1 MSKQGARN
9 LSAFKPRNFLN
20 PLRCCGT
27 HILVVGLAA
36 GNCFTCGAQDFTA
49 SCRRLKRHATFVTDT
64 EDSRNWECSH
74 GDFMPRDSPQG
85 SPTPRPSNSFRVPYP
100 TESKTLTV
108 ARLRF
113 DWRYSVAL
121 SSPVATKKRGWVAN
135 SNRFNAV
142 SVLSPILYVQSTG
155 LSSGRGAVLP
165 M

>member
-74 GDFMPRDSPQG
+74 GDFMPRDSPRG
-85 SPTPRPSNSFRVPYP
+85 SPTPGPRI
-100 TESKTLTV
+100 
-108 ARLRF
+108 RL
-113 DWRYSVAL
+113 
-121 SSPVATKKRGWVAN
+121 G
-135 SNRFNAV
+135 
-142 SVLSPILYVQSTG
+142 SPILLNQKHLRSLDFDSTG
-155 LSSGRGAVLP
+155 ATQ
-165 M
+165 